1 MKKLSLSIIAIF
13 VIAVSAYADYGTL
26 SSESESGLN
35 KICYYD
41 TPSGTKVINVK
52 SYEICPVSYNF

>member
-1 MKKLSLSIIAIF
+1 MKKLLLSAIAIAT
-13 VIAVSAYADYGTL
+13 IAVSAYAEYGTL
-26 SSESESGLN
+26 SGEQESGTN

-52 SYEICPVSYNF
+52 SFELCPVSYNF

>member
-1 MKKLSLSIIAIF
+1 MKKLLLGIAA
-13 VIAVSAYADYGTL
+13 VLMVSVSAYAEYGML
-26 SSESESGLN
+26 SGESESGLN

-52 SYEICPVSYNF
+52 SYELCPMSYDF

>member
-1 MKKLSLSIIAIF
+1 MKKLSLGIIAIL
-13 VIAVSAYADYGTL
+13 VIAVSAYAEYGTL
-26 SSESESGLN
+26 SGESESGLN

-52 SYEICPVSYNF
+52 SYELCPVSYDF